1 MAGDFF
7 MSSFEPRANIKVLG
21 IGGCGGNAV
30 SYMIEQGL
38 QGAEFLAA
46 NTDLQALSLCKA
58 TKKIQ
63 LGDRV
68 AGGLG
73 VGCNPEKGKK
83 AAEETIEEIQREL
96 ENIDMLF
103 LTAGM
108 GGGTGT
114 GGLPVAA
121 QLAREMGILTVA
133 VVTRPFAMEGSL
145 KTKVADE
152 GVRILEEI
160 ADSLILIPNQRV
172 LDQDKKLTFK
182 RARAMVDDVLYKA
195 VKGIIDIVQFAGIL
209 NVDMEDVRSVMK
221 SRGRAL
227 MGMGH
232 ASGENKA
239 YEAICEAISN
249 PLVENDSITGCTG
262 ALINITANPD
272 EFTSEDL
279 ETAVGAVS
287 EHAATDA
294 VIKAGLVERAD
305 LENEIYIT
313 VIATGFDTRKP
324 QESSLRRE
332 AVSQHKVRPSA
343 EPRSTLVPGT
353 QKVRRITDA
362 NQVHLAIA
370 GETDDLAISEEITS
384 IPAFITH
391 LQKSSK

>member
-7 MSSFEPRANIKVLG
+7 MSAFEPRANIKVLG

-58 TKKIQ
+58 TKKVQ

-83 AAEETIEEIQREL
+83 AAEESLEELQREL
-96 ENIDMLF
+96 ENVDMLF
-103 LTAGM
+103 LTGGM

-121 QLAREMGILTVA
+121 QLARELGILTVA
-133 VVTRPFAMEGSL
+133 VVTKPFTMEGQL
-145 KTKVADE
+145 KSKVADD
-152 GVRILEEI
+152 GVRVLEEL
-160 ADSLILIPNQRV
+160 ADSVIIIPNQRV
-172 LDQDKKLTFK
+172 LDLDKKLTFK
-182 RARAMVDDVLYKA
+182 RARAMVDEVLYKA

-209 NVDMEDVRSVMK
+209 NVDMEDVRAVMK
-221 SRGRAL
+221 CRGRAL

-232 ASGENKA
+232 ATGEAKTL
-239 YEAICEAISN
+239 EAITEAVSN
-249 PLVENDSITGCTG
+249 PLVENDSIDGCTG
-262 ALINITANPD
+262 ALINITANGD

-279 ETAVGAVS
+279 EVAVSTVS
-287 EHAATDA
+287 EHAAPDA
-294 VIKAGLVERAD
+294 VIKAGLVERPD
-305 LENEIYIT
+305 LQDEIYIT
-313 VIATGFDTRKP
+313 VIATGFDTRR
-324 QESSLRRE
+324 QEAPRRE
-332 AVSQHKVRPSA
+332 PIAQHKVRT
-343 EPRSTLVPGT
+343 STDSRTTIVPGQT

-362 NQVHLAIA
+362 NQTHLPLA
-370 GETDDLAISEEITS
+370 GESEELAFSEEITS

-391 LQKSSK
+391 MQKTR

>member
-7 MSSFEPRANIKVLG
+7 MSAFEPRANIKVLG
-21 IGGCGGNAV
+21 VGGCGGNAV

-58 TKKIQ
+58 TKKVQ

-83 AAEETIEEIQREL
+83 AAEESLEELQREL
-96 ENIDMLF
+96 ENVDMLF
-103 LTAGM
+103 LTGGM

-121 QLAREMGILTVA
+121 QLARELGILTVA
-133 VVTRPFAMEGSL
+133 VVTKPFTMEGQL

-152 GVRILEEI
+152 GVRILEEL
-160 ADSLILIPNQRV
+160 ADSVIIIPNQRV
-172 LDQDKKLTFK
+172 LDLDKKLTFK
-182 RARAMVDDVLYKA
+182 RARAMVDEVLYKA

-209 NVDMEDVRSVMK
+209 NVDMEDVRAVMK
-221 SRGRAL
+221 CRGRAL

-232 ASGENKA
+232 ATGEAKTL
-239 YEAICEAISN
+239 EAITEAVSN
-249 PLVENDSITGCTG
+249 PLVENDSIDGCTG
-262 ALINITANPD
+262 ALINITANGD

-279 ETAVGAVS
+279 EVAVSTVS
-287 EHAATDA
+287 EHAAPDA
-294 VIKAGLVERAD
+294 VIKAGLVERPD
-305 LENEIYIT
+305 LQDEIYIT
-313 VIATGFDTRKP
+313 VIATGFDTRR
-324 QESSLRRE
+324 QEAPRRE
-332 AVSQHKVRPSA
+332 VVAQHKVRT
-343 EPRSTLVPGT
+343 STDSRTTIVPGQT

-362 NQVHLAIA
+362 NQTHLPLA
-370 GETDDLAISEEITS
+370 GESEELAFSEEITS

-391 LQKSSK
+391 MQKTR

>member
-7 MSSFEPRANIKVLG
+7 MSAFEPRANIKVLG
-21 IGGCGGNAV
+21 VGGCGGNAV

-58 TKKIQ
+58 TKKVQ

-83 AAEETIEEIQREL
+83 AAEESLEELQREL
-96 ENIDMLF
+96 ENVDMLF
-103 LTAGM
+103 LTGGM

-121 QLAREMGILTVA
+121 QLARELGILTVA
-133 VVTRPFAMEGSL
+133 VVTKPFTMEGQL

-152 GVRILEEI
+152 GVRILEEL
-160 ADSLILIPNQRV
+160 ADSVIIIPNQRV
-172 LDQDKKLTFK
+172 LDLDKKLTFK
-182 RARAMVDDVLYKA
+182 RARAMVDEVLYKA

-209 NVDMEDVRSVMK
+209 NVDMEDVRAVMK
-221 SRGRAL
+221 CRGRAL

-232 ASGENKA
+232 ATGEAKTL
-239 YEAICEAISN
+239 EAITEAVSN
-249 PLVENDSITGCTG
+249 PLVENDSIDGCTG
-262 ALINITANPD
+262 ALINITANGD

-279 ETAVGAVS
+279 EVAVSAVS
-287 EHAATDA
+287 EHAAPDA
-294 VIKAGLVERAD
+294 VIKAGLVERPD
-305 LENEIYIT
+305 LQDEIYIT
-313 VIATGFDTRKP
+313 VIATGFDTRR
-324 QESSLRRE
+324 QEAPRRE
-332 AVSQHKVRPSA
+332 LVAQHKVRT
-343 EPRSTLVPGT
+343 STDSRTTIVPGQT

-362 NQVHLAIA
+362 NQVHLPI
-370 GETDDLAISEEITS
+370 GSDSDDLAMSEEITS

-391 LQKSSK
+391 LQKLQK

>member
-7 MSSFEPRANIKVLG
+7 MSSFEPRATIKVLG
-21 IGGCGGNAV
+21 VGGCGGNAV

-58 TKKIQ
+58 TKKVQI
-63 LGDRV
+63 GERS

-121 QLAREMGILTVA
+121 QLAKEMGILTVA
-133 VVTRPFAMEGSL
+133 VVTKPFNMEGQL
-145 KTKVADE
+145 KMKVAED
-152 GVRILEEI
+152 GIRILEDI
-160 ADSLILIPNQRV
+160 ADSLILIPNQRI
-172 LDQDKKLTFK
+172 LDQDKKVTFK
-182 RARAMVDDVLYKA
+182 RARALVDDVLFKA

-221 SRGRAL
+221 CRGRAL

-232 ASGENKA
+232 ATGESKTQ
-239 YEAICEAISN
+239 EAIAEAISN
-249 PLVENDSITGCTG
+249 PLVENDSIDGCTG
-262 ALINITANPD
+262 ALINITANED

-279 ETAVGAVS
+279 EIAVGAVS
-287 EHAATDA
+287 EHAADNA
-294 VIKAGLVERAD
+294 IIKAGLVERPD
-305 LENEIYIT
+305 LEDEIYIT
-313 VIATGFDTRKP
+313 VIATGFDTNQ
-324 QESSLRRE
+324 QESPRRE
-332 AVSQHKVRPSA
+332 SVAQHKVRTST
-343 EPRSTLVPGT
+343 ETRSTLVPGT
-353 QKVRRITDA
+353 QKVRRITSA
-362 NQVHLAIA
+362 GQVNLPI
-370 GETDDLAISEEITS
+370 GESDDQTFSEEITS

-391 LQKSSK
+391 MQKNK